1 MNTIATSP
9 PSSSSPLNSPAP
21 VERIPRGIVSLFAAC
36 ANPSLVDLH
45 ADPKAVPADAPL
57 PAPRQSTPPTP
68 STDSVAPAKS
78 STPEQGPAPSAPADT
93 LAYSFLVQ
101 AKALDDSAKRLLA
114 LAGSH
119 MDAAEFERARAAL
132 GWPAVPVE
140 TPRPP
145 AAVAGSRHRE
155 CPSEALV
162 LRKFDR
168 ALHKPSRVNLIVG
181 KRGTGRSVLLKDL
194 LCSKGNAWDVVVGMS
209 PTPESR
215 DMLREMFPA
224 SCVHD
229 GYDSSIVER
238 IVLTARTLCHVGFH
252 PRVLLVLDDCMFDA
266 RVLKST
272 MMRDLHMNARHLG
285 IEVYNTVQYVMD
297 MPKALRSEIDYVF
310 ALREPQHA
318 YRENLYK
325 NFFGIFPTYNE
336 FSAAFD
342 ACTENYACMVVDSTA
357 KTNAIEDS
365 AFWYRGSPNPPTML
379 LGSRD
384 QWRLHHM
391 FYTDPKNAAE
401 AALGDPIPALTRLHL
416 VD

>member
-1 MNTIATSP
+1 MNIMATSP
-9 PSSSSPLNSPAP
+9 TPSSSPLNSPAP
-21 VERIPRGIVSLFAAC
+21 AERISRGIVSLFAAC
-36 ANPSLVDLH
+36 ANPNLVDLY

-57 PAPRQSTPPTP
+57 PAPRQSTP
-68 STDSVAPAKS
+68 STDWVAPAGPS
-78 STPEQGPAPSAPADT
+78 APEQGPAPSAPGDT
-93 LAYSFLVQ
+93 LAHSILAQ

-119 MDAAEFERARAAL
+119 MDAAEFERARVAL
-132 GWPAVPVE
+132 GWPAE

-145 AAVAGSRHRE
+145 AAVADSRRARDGAG
-155 CPSEALV
+155 ALD

-168 ALHKPSRVNLIVG
+168 ASHKHSRVNLIVG
-181 KRGTGRSVLLKDL
+181 KRGTGKSILLKDL
-194 LCSKGNAWDVVVGMS
+194 LCSRGNAWDVVVGMS

-224 SCVHD
+224 SCIHD

-238 IVLTARTLCHVGFH
+238 IVATARALCHVGIH

-272 MMRDLHMNARHLG
+272 IMRDLHMNARHLG
-285 IEVYNTVQYVMD
+285 IEVYNIVQYVMD
-297 MPKALRSEIDYVF
+297 VPKALRSQIDYVF
-310 ALREPQHA
+310 ALREPQRA

-325 NFFGIFPTYNE
+325 NFFGIFPTYDE

-342 ACTENYACMVVDSTA
+342 ACTEENYACMVVDSTA
-357 KTNAIEDS
+357 KTNAVEDS
-365 AFWYRGSPNPPTML
+365 VFWYRGSPNPPTML
-379 LGSRD
+379 LGSCD

-391 FYTDPKNAAE
+391 FYTDPKSAAE
-401 AALGDPIPALTRLHL
+401 AALGDPIPALTRLRL